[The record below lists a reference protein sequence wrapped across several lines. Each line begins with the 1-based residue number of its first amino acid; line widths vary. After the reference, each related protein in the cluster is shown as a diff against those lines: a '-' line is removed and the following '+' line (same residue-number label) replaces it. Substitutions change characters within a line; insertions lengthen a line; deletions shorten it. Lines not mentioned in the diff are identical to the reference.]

1 MFRNLYRNLP
11 NLFTAARLALV
22 PVVAAEVLG
31 GNFRAALALTMLA
44 GCTDGVDGFLAR
56 RFGWTSRLGAWLD
69 PLADKALLV
78 TLFLTLGRV
87 GAFPWWLVAL
97 VLARDAIILLMV
109 GAAFAFTAIRD
120 FPPSIWGKLSTLV
133 QVGACVGVLFV
144 RATPFSSTPAVGGFL
159 VAATTLATGWSGID
173 YVRLGAIRWR
183 RERARQV
190 RVDAK

>member
-1 MFRNLYRNLP
+1 LFRNLSRNLP
-11 NLFTAARLALV
+11 NLLTAARLALV

-31 GNFRAALALTMLA
+31 GNFRAALGLTMLA
-44 GCTDGVDGFLAR
+44 GLTDGVDGFLAR

-78 TLFLTLGRV
+78 TLSLTLGRV

-97 VLARDAIILLMV
+97 VIARDAIILLMV

-133 QVGACVGVLFV
+133 QVGACVGMLLM
-144 RATPFSSTPAVGGFL
+144 RATPFSWPPAVARFL
-159 VAATTLATGWSGID
+159 VAATTLATVWSGVD

-183 RERARQV
+183 RER
-190 RVDAK
+190 VDAATVRR

>member
-1 MFRNLYRNLP
+1 LFRNLSRNLP
-11 NLFTAARLALV
+11 NLLTAARLALV

-31 GNFRAALALTMLA
+31 GNFGAALAFTMLA
-44 GCTDGVDGFLAR
+44 GFTDGVDGFLAR

-78 TLFLTLGRV
+78 TLFLVLGRV

-97 VLARDAIILLMV
+97 VLARDAIILMMV

-133 QVGACVGVLFV
+133 QVGACVGVLFM
-144 RATPFSSTPAVGGFL
+144 RATPLAWPGAVGGLL
-159 VAATTLATGWSGID
+159 VAATLLATAWSGID
-173 YVRLGAIRWR
+173 YVRLGALRWR
-183 RERARQV
+183 RERSSQV
-190 RVDAK
+190 R